1 MPVDD
6 PIFQKI
12 NSAQWMWYGFQIT
25 KDEQENFELLR
36 DIAEHNAMFMNPD
49 GVSQVRE
56 ARENTFIT
64 SDEDFE
70 TLVEQTFGHKPN
82 LNKDEVSINK
92 HNIDHEKYLGLELDE
107 IKFIPFKG

>member
-1 MPVDD
+1 
-6 PIFQKI
+6 
-12 NSAQWMWYGFQIT
+12 MWYGFQIT

-36 DIAEHNAMFMNPD
+36 DIAGHNAMFMNPD